1 MEKKE
6 RKGVSIFVLLLLVIS
21 AFSLIISASASA
33 SNSEE
38 QVVGLPT
45 SIVDDLFVKTG
56 VNMTEVIVGDIPPCE
71 QRQPTAAMNDTDG
84 DGLTD
89 MEEINGTFGYVTNP
103 KDNDTDHDG
112 LNDLREYWWCCDPT
126 NPDTNGDTINDGDS
140 VNERITYPYS
150 GTLTTDVDRDGDCLP
165 LAAEKYDVGTD
176 PNTFSS
182 DEDPYGDGQE
192 FFRINMPNIAPADN
206 PLVAAY
212 PILSVRSEG
221 ITVTPKEEITSTTGG
236 AKQDAWSMTT
246 ETSDSKETSW
256 EEGGTV
262 SLGFEEGMPKGEVTF
277 HVTHVS
283 AKTHTT
289 TESNTTSGWTQEDW
303 STATTINTDEAATLK
318 FTMNVKNSGTA
329 PAEEIT
335 PDINIL
341 LGEKEITTVTSP
353 TTISSLGIGETSG
366 NFVVD
371 KGINGDIT
379 VTLDELKSTDCG
391 TPLSIETFQIRAQ
404 VKKWDGEKNE
414 WVLTGTDYSTYM
426 NEINAVSATI
436 LFELGDG
443 NDKEYK
449 VFAGSDK
456 YDPGITL
463 IDAIRL
469 TEGIEE
475 REEDGDTYL
484 YIGGHKVENWHFGF
498 SPQDALDA
506 VKERVDKNEGILNLT
521 LEPGWTI
528 VLRAPSDNP
537 QISWSSYSGDMK
549 KVFAS
554 VADDLGIKEVI
565 AHVKIGDAYQNLSMT
580 DENKDTIYIAEI
592 TERMVE
598 DDNAYILAT
607 DIVNKTAK
615 SKIGKPPTP
624 IEPPL
629 EDGDYVITVK
639 HSNKCLSI
647 VDGSTSNGA
656 NVIQKTYGGC
666 DDQKWHLRHLGY
678 YGYYEISGTHSGKC
692 LEVANSRTEDGVNV
706 RQNEWEGTDN
716 QKWYLEPVSG
726 EAGHYAI
733 KNKNSNK
740 CLDVAG
746 ASTANDANVDQS
758 EYKNMDNEKWVLQP
772 VDSYPSVIAE
782 YYAISA
788 NHSFNCLSI
797 EDSSTRNGAN
807 VVQKPY
813 WGNTDQKWELRPV
826 GDGYFT
832 IVCKRSNQCLSIE
845 HGSSRDGANVVQK
858 PYWGCTDQ
866 KWKLESAG
874 GDYYKI
880 CNNRSYKCL
889 DVAGAST
896 LNKANVDQ
904 YEYNGGDNQRW
915 RLDDAMAPAVV
926 LYEHASYLGKTR
938 IFTGDTSYVGDDF
951 NDMASSV
958 TVTEGYY
965 AILCRDKDY
974 KGEERYFRGHVS
986 NVGGNFNDWTSSVK
1000 IKSGKP
1006 KSGEMKFYEGNDA
1019 SQDRICTLS
1028 TEKSDYWHCKKHSGW
1043 NDEARSVKLCNVR
1056 PGTKIYVYDDSDG
1069 KTDDDWTEI
1078 RVKRFSGKI
1087 IVKTFEKDR
1096 NDDKVWVDYHKD
1108 NGLDGKVSYIKVK
1121 PPTGW

>member
-6 RKGVSIFVLLLLVIS
+6 RKGMSFLVLLLLVIS
-21 AFSLIISASASA
+21 VFSLIISASASA
-33 SNSEE
+33 SNSE
-38 QVVGLPT
+38 
-45 SIVDDLFVKTG
+45 VDDLFVKTG
-56 VNMTEVIVGDIPPCE
+56 VNMTEVMVGDIPPCE
-71 QRQPTAAMNDTDG
+71 ERLPTADINDTDG

-89 MEEINGTFGYVTNP
+89 IEEKNGTFGYVTNP
-103 KDNDTDHDG
+103 LDNDTDHDG

-126 NPDTNGDTINDGDS
+126 NPDTNDDTINDGDS
-140 VNERITYPYS
+140 VDKRITYPYS

-212 PILSVRSEG
+212 PILSVRNKG

-246 ETSDSKETSW
+246 ETSDSKKSEW
-256 EEGGTV
+256 EVGASV
-262 SLGFEEGMPKGEVTF
+262 SLGFEEGMPTGEVSIHSS
-277 HVTHVS
+277 HVWG
-283 AKTHTT
+283 KTHTT
-289 TESNTTSGWTQEDW
+289 TESDTTSGWTQKDW

-353 TTISSLGIGETSG
+353 ITISSLGIGETSG

-404 VKKWDGEKNE
+404 VKKWDGEKKE

-426 NEINAVSATI
+426 NEINAVSTTI

-506 VKERVDKNEGILNLT
+506 VKKRVDKNESILNLT

-528 VLRAPSDNP
+528 VLRAPSDKP
-537 QISWSSYSGDMK
+537 QISWSSYGGNMK
-549 KVFAS
+549 KVSAS

-565 AHVKIGDAYQNLSMT
+565 AHVKIGGAYQNLSMT
-580 DENKDTIYIAEI
+580 DENKDTIYRAEI
-592 TERMVE
+592 TEKMVE

-647 VDGSTSNGA
+647 VDGSTRNGA
-656 NVIQKTYGGC
+656 NVVQKPYWGC
-666 DDQKWHLRHLGY
+666 DDQKWHLKHLGY
-678 YGYYEISGTHSGKC
+678 YGYYEITGTHSGKC

-746 ASTANDANVDQS
+746 ASTDNGANVDQY

-788 NHSFNCLSI
+788 KHSFNCLSI
-797 EDSSTRNGAN
+797 VDGSTRNGAN

-813 WGNTDQKWELRPV
+813 WGYTTDQKWELRPV
-826 GDGYFT
+826 GDGYFA
-832 IVCKRSNQCLSIE
+832 IVCKRSNQCLSICD
-845 HGSSRDGANVVQK
+845 GSTSNGASVVQK
-858 PYWGCTDQ
+858 PYWGRTDQ

-896 LNKANVDQ
+896 HNEANVDQ

-915 RLDDAMAPAVV
+915 RLDDAMVPAVV
-926 LYEHASYLGKTR
+926 LYGAWKYSEKTR
-938 IFTGDTSYVGDDF
+938 IFTGDTPYVGNDF
-951 NDMASSV
+951 NDIASSV
-958 TVTEGYY
+958 KVSEGYY
-965 AILCRDKDY
+965 AILYAAIDY
-974 KGEERYFRGHVS
+974 KGEERYFRGDVS
-986 NVGGNFNDWTSSVK
+986 YVGDDFNDVASSVK
-1000 IKSGKP
+1000 ICSGKP
-1006 KSGEMKFYEGNDA
+1006 PNGEMKFYEGNDA

-1056 PGTKIYVYDDSDG
+1056 PGTKIYVYDNPDG

-1078 RVKRFSGKI
+1078 RVKRFSGEI
-1087 IVKTFEKDR
+1087 IVGTFEKDR

-1121 PPTGW
+1121 PPVGW